1 MIQIIKGDL
10 LKSDSNFILHQAN
23 CESLMGK
30 GIAEAIAK
38 MYPLAAKVDKEFPYE
53 PKQRLGK
60 YSIAKIEEG
69 LYIVNLYG
77 QLYRGKPKSKEELKE
92 RYVHL
97 ENSLTSFLND
107 LKKKQ
112 RIEGKRYKV
121 GLPYK
126 IASDMAGG
134 NWETVLDMLIEVS
147 ERQNIDLYLYKKDK
161 TTK

>member
-1 MIQIIKGDL
+1 MIHIIKGDL

-23 CESLMGK
+23 CESVMGK
-30 GIAEAIAK
+30 GIAGVIAK
-38 MYPLAAKVDKEFPYE
+38 MFPLAAQIDKEFPYVLE
-53 PKQRLGK
+53 ERLGK
-60 YSIAKIEEG
+60 YSIAKIKES

-77 QLYRGKPKSKEELKE
+77 QLYRGKPRNKEELKE

-97 ENSLTSFLND
+97 ENSLTSFLID

-112 RIEGKRYKV
+112 KIEGKKYKV
-121 GLPYK
+121 GIPYK

-134 NWETVLDMLIEVS
+134 NWETVLEMLIEVS
-147 ERQNIDLYLYKKDK
+147 DKQNVDLYLYKKDK